1 MSIKNRLGSYVS
13 KGFTLAQARSFVA
26 QEIILSK
33 IEKSKYID
41 KVLLKGGVVMY
52 NITKEKRRSTL
63 DLDLDFVRINIQDDE
78 NIRSFINALNK
89 KDSEY
94 QIEIIDSIQELHHQD
109 YHGKRVKLK
118 INDGKDSIKFKLD
131 IGVHTLLAI
140 NQDSMCFNF
149 EHSKNLTLL
158 VNPPEQIFAEKLFAL
173 AKLGPAS
180 ERFKDLDD
188 MFYLTN
194 NISLDLGVVRQCLSI
209 LTRNNPYGLKD
220 TIDVIDNAMDCL
232 NSSFFENSYNKN
244 KGSWLGIEFSSI
256 KHRILSFI
264 NKL

>member
-1 MSIKNRLGSYVS
+1 LSIKNRLESYIS
-13 KGFTLAQARSFVA
+13 NGFTLAQARSFVA

-41 KVLLKGGVVMY
+41 KVILKGGVVMY

-63 DLDLDFVRINIQDDE
+63 DLDLDFIRINIQDDE

-94 QIEIIDSIQELHHQD
+94 QIEISDSIQELHHQD

-118 INDGKDSIKFKLD
+118 ITDGIDTIKFKLD

-140 NQDSMCFNF
+140 NQDSMCFSF

-173 AKLGPAS
+173 AKLGPTS

-188 MFYLTN
+188 IFYLIN
-194 NISLDLGVVRQCLSI
+194 NTSLDVSVIRECLNI
-209 LTRNNPYGLKD
+209 LTLDNPYGLHD
-220 TIDVIDNAMDCL
+220 PIDVINNVVDCL
-232 NSSFFENSYNKN
+232 NSGFFENSYNKN

-256 KHRILSFI
+256 KQRILDFI